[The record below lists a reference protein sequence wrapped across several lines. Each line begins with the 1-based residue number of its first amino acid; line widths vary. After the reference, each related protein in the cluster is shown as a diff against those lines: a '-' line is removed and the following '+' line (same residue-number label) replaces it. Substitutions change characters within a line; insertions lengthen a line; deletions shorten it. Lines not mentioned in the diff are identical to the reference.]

1 VALTTTVVG
10 TTSTLVIAANP
21 VAGATTPQ
29 PARRKLT
36 FINPNLAGQQNI
48 WLVQSPTVAVADNGI
63 GLSPGEKYDVFGDQ
77 ALAAWNAIGSAAGAK
92 VTVLEYL
99 YGASAVPQNYNVTL
113 AAG

>member
-1 VALTTTVVG
+1 LALTTTVVG

-48 WLVQSPTVAVADNGI
+48 WLVQAPTTAVADNGI
-63 GLSPGEKYDVFGDQ
+63 GLSPGEKYDVWGDQ
-77 ALAAWNAIGSAAGAK
+77 ALAAWNAIGSASGAK
-92 VTVLEYL
+92 VTVIEYL
-99 YGASAVPQNYNVTL
+99 YAASNLPQGYWFNLPV
-113 AAG
+113 G